1 MKKIIISILMLI
13 ITGINIT
20 GYCTEDMKRL
30 GVYDFAGNKVISFP
44 DLSIEYYSPQI
55 IVVKDRSNNYYRTNE
70 QGKIIGLRTYKYFGY
85 EMIYLSDGNFIQLID
100 AQTPDDQNA
109 KLVIYNSQGEVVFPY
124 DNILKYEPLHFKH
137 LKDGRIIAAL
147 KSGEHYVFEAN
158 KRPLML
164 KNSEELIKWL
174 EDNKII
180 TPEYKNLLDTKSE
193 KEKYDDLSEK
203 LEKWVNNPENAYM
216 ASDEELVTFQTRD
229 GIGIRDK
236 RYPTRVLVKP
246 SNEYQNIIIL
256 GKYYAYYFF
265 GKWGIRSIDGNVNIP
280 AKFKTV
286 PVIRGNY
293 IFCEE

>member
-1 MKKIIISILMLI
+1 MKKIILTILILI
-13 ITGINIT
+13 VTGINLT
-20 GYCTEDMKRL
+20 SYSAEEMRRL
-30 GVYDFAGNKVISFP
+30 GVYDFSGNKVLSFP
-44 DLSIEYYSPQI
+44 ELSIEYYSPQLI
-55 IVVKDRSNNYYRTNE
+55 IVKDSNNSYYRANE
-70 QGKIIGLRTYKYFGY
+70 QGKIIGLRTYKYLGY

-100 AQTPDDQNA
+100 AQSPDDQNA
-109 KLVIYNSQGEVVFPY
+109 KVVIYNSQGEVIFPY
-124 DNILKYEPLHFKH
+124 NNILKYEPLHFKH

-164 KNSEELIKWL
+164 KNSEDLIKWL
-174 EDNKII
+174 ENNKII
-180 TPEYKNLLDTKSE
+180 SADYRYLIETKSE
-193 KEKYDDLSEK
+193 EEKYQDLSDR
-203 LEKWVNNPENAYM
+203 LEKWVNDPENVYI

-236 RYPTRVLVKP
+236 KYPTRVFVKP
-246 SNEYQNIIIL
+246 TNEYQNVIIL

-265 GKWGIRSIDGNVNIP
+265 GNLGIRSLDGSINIP

-293 IFCEE
+293 VFCEE